1 MMLDVEN
8 LSENTQPCM
17 MRLRKKLI
25 KSELASR
32 DGHFRV

>member
-1 MMLDVEN
+1 MMLDVED
-8 LSENTQPCM
+8 LSEKTQPCM
-17 MRLRKKLI
+17 MRLGKKLI

>member
-1 MMLDVEN
+1 MHDVEVP
-8 LSENTQPCM
+8 SVKAQPCM

-32 DGHFRV
+32 DRDSRV